1 MSASG
6 IKTDSSSPYLSSSIR
21 RAGSFLPLSFGSQ
34 RAQLDSGNTLK
45 HKALIGVASFVT
57 VLSLSLSALHPELC
71 YLMVMNIRICLTFCI
86 FCVSW
91 VLRCLG
97 LRAKATGRLRQVR
110 CRIKL
115 EGLCFLGFRV
125 HLLRCFGAL
134 GKKSILSLLPR
145 STK

>member
-57 VLSLSLSALHPELC
+57 VLSLSLGVASRIVLFDGDEYQNMLDLLHILRFMGIALPGPSGQG
-71 YLMVMNIRICLTFCI
+71 Y
-86 FCVSW
+86 W
-91 VLRCLG
+91 
-97 LRAKATGRLRQVR
+97 ATPSG
-110 CRIKL
+110 
-115 EGLCFLGFRV
+115 
-125 HLLRCFGAL
+125 
-134 GKKSILSLLPR
+134 
-145 STK
+145 